1 MTEYVLWEEKT
12 VEVSLICSVSM
23 LVIGGGLYCY
33 NTQKGHRAINGLTIM
48 TVCFFCSAVSI
59 FIPIYKHIFW
69 GDRAAIVKTLLLSIH
84 NAIRLFI
91 VDGEFTIVQDYVN
104 YDNSYLSTIYSVVAA
119 ILFVV
124 APVLTFGFV
133 LSLLKN
139 ISYVFKLFLR
149 KKDDIYIF
157 SELNEKSISLAKDI
171 KRQNDKCT
179 IMFTDVYEDGEERLS
194 ELVESAKHIGSILT
208 KKDISLINMKNHGR
222 KAKINFFLIGEDGN
236 ENLMQASCIIDNY
249 NEVDNINMYLFS
261 DRLES
266 EVITNAVDK
275 GKIKIRRI
283 NAQRA
288 MIENF
293 LYVDGTKIFDNA
305 KENDV
310 GEKKIG
316 VLIMGLG
323 GYGTEMLKGL
333 SWFLQMDGYEFSID
347 CFDVDKAAESRFCAI
362 CPEIM
367 TPEING
373 ANIKGEARYDIK
385 IHSGVDVT
393 TDEYVK
399 MIEKMHDTTYAFVA
413 LGDDER
419 NIKNA
424 LMLRTLFE
432 RMGISPLIDAV
443 SYVQEINNRLNGICN
458 FKGQKYNIQFWGSFE
473 SQYSVRTIM
482 DSDLEKAAL
491 RLHCEWGCEEEFWK
505 YEYNYHSSVASVIH
519 RKARIHCGIDGAD
532 QEKENM
538 TKEQQERIM
547 LLEHRRWNAYMRSEG
562 YIYSGDLNSDS
573 RNDLGKMHNNLVSYY
588 KLTDIDKNKDLNVG
602 AIHKYIEK

>member
-23 LVIGGGLYCY
+23 LVIGGGF

-373 ANIKGEARYDIK
+373 ANIKGEARYDK
-385 IHSGVDVT
+385 
-393 TDEYVK
+393 
-399 MIEKMHDTTYAFVA
+399 DT
-413 LGDDER
+413 
-419 NIKNA
+419 
-424 LMLRTLFE
+424 
-432 RMGISPLIDAV
+432 
-443 SYVQEINNRLNGICN
+443 
-458 FKGQKYNIQFWGSFE
+458 
-473 SQYSVRTIM
+473 
-482 DSDLEKAAL
+482 
-491 RLHCEWGCEEEFWK
+491 
-505 YEYNYHSSVASVIH
+505 
-519 RKARIHCGIDGAD
+519 
-532 QEKENM
+532 
-538 TKEQQERIM
+538 
-547 LLEHRRWNAYMRSEG
+547 
-562 YIYSGDLNSDS
+562 
-573 RNDLGKMHNNLVSYY
+573 
-588 KLTDIDKNKDLNVG
+588 
-602 AIHKYIEK
+602 

>member
-1 MTEYVLWEEKT
+1 MTVYVLWEEKN

-23 LVIGGGLYCY
+23 LVIGGGVYFY

-59 FIPIYKHIFW
+59 FIPIYKHIFC
-69 GDRAAIVKTLLLSIH
+69 GDRAVIVKTLLLSIH

-91 VDGEFTIVQDYVN
+91 VDGEFTIIQDYVD

-139 ISYVFKLFLR
+139 ISYVFKLFFR

-157 SELNEKSISLAKDI
+157 SELNEKSISLARDI
-171 KRQNDKCT
+171 KRKNDKCT

-208 KKDISLINMKNHGR
+208 KKDISLINMKNHCR

-236 ENLMQASCIIDNY
+236 ENLIQASSIIDNY

-293 LYVDGTKIFDNA
+293 LYVGGTKIFDNA
-305 KENDV
+305 NENDV

-316 VLIMGLG
+316 VIIMGLG

-347 CFDVDKAAESRFCAI
+347 CFDVDKAAESRFCAT

-373 ANIKGEARYDIK
+373 ANISGEARYDIK

-393 TDEYVK
+393 TDEFVK

-432 RMGISPLIDAV
+432 RMGISPLIDAI

-458 FKGQKYNIQFWGSFE
+458 FKGQKYNIQFLGSFE
-473 SQYSVRTIM
+473 SQYSVSTVM
-482 DSDLEKAAL
+482 DSDLEKEAL
-491 RLHCEWGCEEEFWK
+491 RLHCEWGREEEFWK

-538 TKEQQERIM
+538 TEEQQEKIM

>member
-1 MTEYVLWEEKT
+1 MTVYVLWEEKN

-23 LVIGGGLYCY
+23 LVIGGGLYFY

-59 FIPIYKHIFW
+59 FIPIYKHIFC

-91 VDGEFTIVQDYVN
+91 VDGEFTIVQDYVD

-139 ISYVFKLFLR
+139 ISYVFKLFFR

-157 SELNEKSISLAKDI
+157 SELNEKSISLARDI
-171 KRQNDKCT
+171 KRQNEKCT

-194 ELVESAKHIGSILT
+194 ELVETAKHIGAILT

-236 ENLMQASCIIDNY
+236 ENLMQASYIIDNY

-266 EVITNAVDK
+266 EIITNAVDK

-305 KENDV
+305 KKNDV

-373 ANIKGEARYDIK
+373 ANISGEAQYDIK

-393 TDEYVK
+393 TDEFVK

-432 RMGISPLIDAV
+432 RMGISPLIDAI

-458 FKGQKYNIQFWGSFE
+458 FKRQKYNIQFWGSFE
-473 SQYSVRTIM
+473 SQYSVSTVM
-482 DSDLEKAAL
+482 DSDLEKEAL
-491 RLHCEWGCEEEFWK
+491 RLHCEWGREEEFWK

-532 QEKENM
+532 QEKKNM
-538 TKEQQERIM
+538 TEEQQEKIM